1 MPGGNG
7 MSDRIRIAFRDEEG
21 ALIRILGTIERRGYR
36 LLAVEANAG
45 GLSLELAARDP
56 GRRLDVLAAQLR
68 RLHDV
73 TDVIPLPSIASA
85 A

>member
-1 MPGGNG
+1 MT
-7 MSDRIRIAFRDEEG
+7 DRLRIAFREEEG
-21 ALIRILGTIERRGYR
+21 ALVRILGTIERRGYR

-45 GLSLELAARDP
+45 RLALELTARDP

-73 TDVIPLPSIASA
+73 SEVTPFPSIASA

>member
-1 MPGGNG
+1 
-7 MSDRIRIAFRDEEG
+7 MSDRIRIRHGDAEG
-21 ALIRILGTIERRGYR
+21 ALVRILGLAERRGYR
-36 LLAVEANAG
+36 LLAVEDRG
-45 GLSLELAARDP
+45 GELSLELAPRDP

-73 TDVIPLPSIASA
+73 TDVTSFPAISSA